1 MRLVNLTI
9 NFDIMLYLIES
20 GIYAKIGY
28 TSDNKTLEKRL
39 SSYQTHNP
47 QFRLVDITDGTRE
60 DEQRLQALYKMYS
73 VDGNREW
80 TYAKNL
86 AVQIWVEYRA
96 SKENVDYYE
105 EFGTSPYQWCENT
118 YGGIIGGEAQLEA
131 MEKDL
136 ITTKNIDLY
145 TEFRDY
151 YERYTEQSA
160 SLNEII
166 QR

>member
-1 MRLVNLTI
+1 
-9 NFDIMLYLIES
+9 MLYFIEC

-28 TSDNKTLEKRL
+28 TKDISTFKRRL
-39 SSYQTHNP
+39 STY
-47 QFRLVDITDGTRE
+47 ITDGTKE
-60 DEQRLQALYKMYS
+60 DEQRLQSLYKMYP

-80 TYAKNL
+80 TYAKKL

-131 MEKDL
+131 IEKDL
-136 ITTKNIDLY
+136 ITSKNIDLY
-145 TEFRDY
+145 TEFKNY
-151 YERYTEQSA
+151 YKE
-160 SLNEII
+160 
-166 QR
+166 